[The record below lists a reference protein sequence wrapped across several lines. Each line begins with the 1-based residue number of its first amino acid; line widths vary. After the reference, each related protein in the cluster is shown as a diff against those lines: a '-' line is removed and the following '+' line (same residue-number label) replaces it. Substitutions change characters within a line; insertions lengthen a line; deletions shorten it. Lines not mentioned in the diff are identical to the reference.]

1 MLVPWDEL
9 NNLGIPVIDEQHR
22 QLYAML
28 NELDRAM
35 AEGRGKIIAAGIMN
49 RLVPLIREHFGA
61 EEQILRQLNAPD
73 YRRCCV
79 KHAEQLSM
87 LQMFLKDKNAGDP
100 SAVIDLLYFLDSLL
114 DGHINEDRLALGI
127 SDDELIQ

>member
-28 NELDRAM
+28 NELNRAM

-61 EEQILRQLNAPD
+61 EEKF
-73 YRRCCV
+73 CSS
-79 KHAEQLSM
+79 SM
-87 LQMFLKDKNAGDP
+87 LPTIADAASNTRNSFPCCKC
-100 SAVIDLLYFLDSLL
+100 F
-114 DGHINEDRLALGI
+114 
-127 SDDELIQ
+127 